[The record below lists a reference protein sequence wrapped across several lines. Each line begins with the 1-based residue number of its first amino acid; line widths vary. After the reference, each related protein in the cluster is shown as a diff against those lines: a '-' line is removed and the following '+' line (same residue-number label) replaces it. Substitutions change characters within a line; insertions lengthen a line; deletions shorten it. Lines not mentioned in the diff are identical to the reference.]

1 MILSNTLKNNNLI
14 YYFFLLATLFSL
26 PLSSQVLQFGY
37 DDAGNCILKY
47 RTVVVAPVGHAPQ
60 KPQNEQI
67 GERTLTIYPNPTY
80 GLVRVEISGDA
91 SEKPINIMLSDMS
104 GKALQS
110 FSTANMNF
118 DVDITSY
125 PQGNYLLIMIIDNKK
140 STWQIIKK

>member
-1 MILSNTLKNNNLI
+1 MKRLILI
-14 YYFFLLATLFSL
+14 L
-26 PLSSQVLQFGY
+26 PLLFLVAMAHSQQPLLFYY

-47 RTVVVAPVGHAPQ
+47 RTVVVAPIGHAPQ

-80 GLVRVEISGDA
+80 GLVRIEISGEA
-91 SEKPINIMLSDMS
+91 SESPISIMLSDMS
-104 GKALQS
+104 GKVLQS

-118 DVDITSY
+118 DVDLTSY
-125 PQGNYLLIMIIDNKK
+125 LQGNYLLVMIIDNKK